1 MTERLSARR
10 FHEAEGIEDWRVL
23 FDGACAYFR
32 TGSFAVGVELVD
44 AIGRLADAADHHP
57 DVDVRYR
64 GVTVRLTTHD
74 VGGLSER
81 DIALARQISDAAHDL
96 DVRADPTALQTV
108 QLAIDTL
115 VRSDVRPFWEAVLG
129 YGEADGDDLVD
140 PHGRGPSLWF
150 QPMEA
155 SRPQRNRIHVDVS
168 VPHDRAE
175 ARVSAAIAA
184 GGHLIT
190 AEHAPAWWVLADAE
204 GNEACVA
211 TWVGRWWEE

>member
-1 MTERLSARR
+1 MDSEEFRQWSRTVADWGADYRAGLRER
-10 FHEAEGIEDWRVL
+10 
-23 FDGACAYFR
+23 
-32 TGSFAVGVELVD
+32 
-44 AIGRLADAADHHP
+44 P
-57 DVDVRYR
+57 VRAQTKP
-64 GVTVRLTTHD
+64 G
-74 VGGLSER
+74 
-81 DIALARQISDAAHDL
+81 DIIRQISDAAHDL

-175 ARVSAAIAA
+175 A
-184 GGHLIT
+184 
-190 AEHAPAWWVLADAE
+190 
-204 GNEACVA
+204 
-211 TWVGRWWEE
+211 